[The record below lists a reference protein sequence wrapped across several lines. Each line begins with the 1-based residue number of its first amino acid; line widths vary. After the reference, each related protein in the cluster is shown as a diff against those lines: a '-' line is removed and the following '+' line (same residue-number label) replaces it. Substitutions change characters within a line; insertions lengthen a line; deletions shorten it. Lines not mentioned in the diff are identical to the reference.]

1 MTLKTSGTLAFTV
14 LAALALAGCVSTPA
28 PAPVAQPPVVVQT
41 PAPAQAP
48 SVVVTPR
55 AY

>member
-14 LAALALAGCVSTPA
+14 LAAMALAGCVSTPA
-28 PAPVAQPPVVVQT
+28 QAPAAQTPVVVQT
-41 PAPAQAP
+41 PAPVQQP
-48 SVVVTPR
+48 SVIVTPR